1 MVLSNPINL
10 QVVLAVDQEQ
20 EHFVLS
26 ELKQWGF
33 FGLQHQNVL
42 LIPLPRFPGFA
53 KVTLCAIFVDWMV
66 NQLITFV
73 YLVHN
78 TKGW

>member
-1 MVLSNPINL
+1 M
-10 QVVLAVDQEQ
+10 DQEQ

-53 KVTLCAIFVDWMV
+53 KVSDHALCHLCGLDGQSID
-66 NQLITFV
+66 
-73 YLVHN
+73 YLCILSP
-78 TKGW
+78 